1 MKIGHN
7 STLDPDKLHAFITRI
22 ESLAAEKAELQ
33 GDITELF
40 ADAKEQGYDTAAMR
54 QVIKERKLSREERE
68 EREAVLETY
77 RHALGMLSD
86 LPLGEAALG
95 NVLGAG

>member
-7 STLDPDKLHAFITRI
+7 SALDPEKLTAFITRI
-22 ESLAAEKAELQ
+22 ESVSAEKAVLQ
-33 GDITELF
+33 GDISQLY

-68 EREAVLETY
+68 EREATIESY

-86 LPLGEAALG
+86 TPLGEAALG
-95 NVLGAG
+95 NVLAAG